1 MLKGKWGTLRAGK
14 KGSRGIMKFNVV
26 HLAYAVMVFGC
37 VMTFIFSRNK
47 KKETRAAADAFAF
60 PFVKL
65 SNYISPTAPAARL
78 AVEELGDGKVRALP
92 LEQQPE
98 PIRFIIKRANTQK
111 SVDLF
116 AELVAAEEGVAKQTR
131 RSRFEKAEFLL
142 PINELLMMTHTFLVG
157 CENLETVNTEERR
170 QQFDSYLQDQ
180 VKHRMVLL
188 KRIQGISSDEYR
200 KYNKAYAAEMEK
212 MEQEEMEAKRN
223 RQATKEQ
230 EKAEKR
236 AAREKEKEAK
246 RAAEQEKAAAVQQQE
261 QAATEKT
268 EESDR
273 DKWRGW
279 GCG

>member
-1 MLKGKWGTLRAGK
+1 
-14 KGSRGIMKFNVV
+14 MKFNVV

-65 SNYISPTAPAARL
+65 SNYIAPTAPAARL

-116 AELVAAEEGVAKQTR
+116 AELVAAEEEVAKQTR
-131 RSRFEKAEFLL
+131 RSRFEKSEFLL

-157 CENLETVNTEERR
+157 CENLETINTEERR

-188 KRIQGISSDEYR
+188 KRIQGISGDEYR

>member
-1 MLKGKWGTLRAGK
+1 MLKEKVRRFDTPNK
-14 KGSRGIMKFNVV
+14 KGSRGTMKFNVV

-65 SNYISPTAPAARL
+65 SNYIAPTAPAARL

-116 AELVAAEEGVAKQTR
+116 AELVAAEEEVAKQTR
-131 RSRFEKAEFLL
+131 RSRFEKSEFLL

-157 CENLETVNTEERR
+157 CENLETINTEERR

-188 KRIQGISSDEYR
+188 KRIQGISGDEYR
-200 KYNKAYAAEMEK
+200 KLNKVYAAEMEK
-212 MEQEEMEAKRN
+212 MEQEELEAKRN
-223 RQATKEQ
+223 
-230 EKAEKR
+230 KR
-236 AAREKEKEAK
+236 AAREAEKAEKAEKKAKAKAEAEK
-246 RAAEQEKAAAVQQQE
+246 TPVQEQPAAQETAAEKP
-261 QAATEKT
+261 

>member
-1 MLKGKWGTLRAGK
+1 
-14 KGSRGIMKFNVV
+14 MKFNVV
-26 HLAYAVMVFGC
+26 HLAYAVMVFGV

-60 PFVKL
+60 PFAKL

-116 AELVAAEEGVAKQTR
+116 AELVAAEDEVAKQTR
-131 RSRFEKAEFLL
+131 RSRFEKREFLL

-157 CENLETVNTEERR
+157 CENLETVCTEERR

-188 KRIQGISSDEYR
+188 KRIQGISGDEYR
-200 KYNKAYAAEMEK
+200 KLNKVYAAEMEK
-212 MEQEEMEAKRN
+212 MEQEELEAKRN
-223 RQATKEQ
+223 
-230 EKAEKR
+230 KR
-236 AAREKEKEAK
+236 AAKESEK
-246 RAAEQEKAAAVQQQE
+246 
-261 QAATEKT
+261 TEKT
-268 EESDR
+268 EKNAKTEEKKAPAQERPAVQEPAAEKSEESDR